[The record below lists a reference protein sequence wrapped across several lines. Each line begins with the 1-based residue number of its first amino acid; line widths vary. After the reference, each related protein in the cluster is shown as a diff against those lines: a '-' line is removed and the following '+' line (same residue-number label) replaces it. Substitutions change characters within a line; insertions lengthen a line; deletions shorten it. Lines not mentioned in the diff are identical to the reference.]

1 MKEPYTE
8 GPASHGDPESCVGVR
23 EGVGEALT
31 GERIG
36 EVLSREICFRGA
48 DRLKQTGR
56 QHLGGRQGELTG
68 DPRGR
73 RPSACAD
80 ASCTGTGRSHV
91 CPRQGGGVWAVS
103 GRLRSQADDERTWEV

>member
-36 EVLSREICFRGA
+36 EVLSREIGFRGA
-48 DRLKQTGR
+48 DRLKLTGR
-56 QHLGGRQGELTG
+56 QHPGGRQGEPIE
-68 DPRGR
+68 DPARSETLGMCGR
-73 RPSACAD
+73 FLHGNREIPCLPTPRWWGVGRVGKTEV
-80 ASCTGTGRSHV
+80 ASR
-91 CPRQGGGVWAVS
+91 R
-103 GRLRSQADDERTWEV
+103 

>member
-36 EVLSREICFRGA
+36 EVLSRESGFRGA
-48 DRLKQTGR
+48 NRLKLTGR
-56 QHLGGRQGELTG
+56 QHPGGRQGEPTG
-68 DPRGR
+68 DPARSETLCMCGR
-73 RPSACAD
+73 FLHGNREIPRLSGVK
-80 ASCTGTGRSHV
+80 GTPDRIGKSK
-91 CPRQGGGVWAVS
+91 
-103 GRLRSQADDERTWEV
+103 D